1 MVIML
6 RGCMFYRFSV
16 SVLFFFSSRRRHTRC
31 ALATGVQTCALPIS
45 VSGGRAQA
53 SHLPF
58 LYEPPQGL
66 AGEGAEGTLYGHM
79 ARANPQWQDFAGLAT
94 AGQEAL
100 VVFQG
105 PHSYISPTWYETEQP
120 TVPTWNYV
128 AVHAYG
134 LPEEIGDA
142 PG

>member
-1 MVIML
+1 
-6 RGCMFYRFSV
+6 
-16 SVLFFFSSRRRHTRC
+16 
-31 ALATGVQTCALPIS
+31 
-45 VSGGRAQA
+45 
-53 SHLPF
+53 
-58 LYEPPQGL
+58 
-66 AGEGAEGTLYGHM
+66 M

-134 LPEEIGDA
+134 LPEVIEA
-142 PG
+142 PAAVRGLLDRLVARQEAASTPPWAAAGLSDKFLEAMTRSLGGFRIPVARMEAQAKLSPNKAAGPQARTRQLQRHHHRSE

>member
-1 MVIML
+1 MSLPEAFRPTDRARIAEVM
-6 RGCMFYRFSV
+6 RTYDF
-16 SVLFFFSSRRRHTRC
+16 
-31 ALATGVQTCALPIS
+31 ALLVTGPPT

-94 AGQEAL
+94 AGRAAMGG
-100 VVFQG
+100 FQG
-105 PHSYISPTWYETEQP
+105 TPTHAPPHWDDTGQP
-120 TVPTWNYV
+120 TVPTWHYG
-128 AVHAYG
+128 G
-134 LPEEIGDA
+134 LPA
-142 PG
+142 PRRTGVLELAAGRRRG